1 MESLDMSPFPLIWVW
16 QMTKKIN
23 VSVEV
28 PCLEGSLA
36 LLLALEERKSRD
48 HTKGLLLTSSL
59 RPLCHPC
66 IPVTFYDL
74 LTLTSSTGQGLVW
87 PVMSF
92 HLWNRYDKCEY
103 STVCLFIDLFLLF
116 IQERRRKWWNWYIY
130 FNIVWFVFF
139 KRRSHLLFSKS
150 HKTVLENYQTLHYFG
165 AIDG

>member
-1 MESLDMSPFPLIWVW
+1 MESLDMNPFPLIWVW

-92 HLWNRYDKCEY
+92 IFEIDTINVNIQLFVYLLIYSYHLFRNEGGNGE
-103 STVCLFIDLFLLF
+103 TGIFILTLFDLYFLNGGPMF
-116 IQERRRKWWNWYIY
+116 Y
-130 FNIVWFVFF
+130 FQNLI
-139 KRRSHLLFSKS
+139 KLFSRI
-150 HKTVLENYQTLHYFG
+150 TRHY
-165 AIDG
+165 IILVQ